1 VIAVKKHLH
10 GNKER
15 SRHIIPSIAMAF
27 SRKKAYR
34 LHAFFSFGNANDF
47 FHNRGSSLFD

>member
-15 SRHIIPSIAMAF
+15 TRHISPSIAMAF
-27 SRKKAYR
+27 SRKNKLIA
-34 LHAFFSFGNANDF
+34 AFSFGNANAF
-47 FHNRGSSLFD
+47 SRI